1 MSVASHMEVTPSLS
15 APTHSSMLFVLL
27 GYVVLRHTPVLM
39 KSSRKTLMT
48 GSGIIHLNTHR
59 IVSSWRIQ
67 CLQVGGIAGH
77 PIETESLDGFI
88 DWNNERST
96 ISTEHIHYIQQICSL
111 YPPHTTINYCKYTT
125 SETQLYKAKSATPP
139 DITFTTPYHP
149 AKSATSH
156 HKLSDTQPFTIH
168 ATVHLIRN
176 SCESMI

>member
-1 MSVASHMEVTPSLS
+1 MTPSLS